1 MRLRA
6 LSAAVRAFAEAI
18 TRSEDLFD
26 IVVRNVAEIVGGAC
40 TLTLFSDDRQLIDAS
55 YTHAPR
61 AEIGDRILAYLAVRS
76 RRIDHDTIMK
86 RVVDSGEPVLV
97 QRAEIEAACQ
107 GAPRTTWEF
116 FEESQIWTL
125 LVLPL
130 RINGQSIGTLSIS
143 RHGEDAAPLVEDDL
157 HMGQSLADHAALAI
171 SNARA
176 YAAERAARE
185 LAERATTALRASEV
199 ARSADGPFRG
209 FLEAAPDAVVIVDR
223 YGTIV
228 LVNAQTEKLFGYAR
242 EELLGGP
249 VEVLIPERYHAT
261 HPRHRA
267 GYFAEPR
274 CRSMGSGL
282 ELHGRR
288 KDGTEFPIEISLSPL
303 ETEHGIL
310 ASSAIRDLTE
320 RKKAENKFRS
330 LLESAPDAMVIVG
343 RDGRILLVNA
353 QTEKLFGYPREELL
367 GQWVE
372 LLAPIRFR
380 GKHVSHRDGYLRDP
394 RPRAM
399 GSALQL
405 HGRRKDGT
413 EFPIEVSL
421 SPLETEDDFIVLSAI
436 RDVTAQRRLEQQIQR
451 QNQTLLDTTAF
462 LNSVLESSTEYSI
475 IAKDLD
481 GTIVAWNEGAHR
493 NYGYTAEE
501 AVGKLNAST
510 LHAPEDIESGNVGRL
525 LQTALHTGKAEGV
538 FKRVRKNGE
547 RFIAG
552 VAITLRRD
560 ASGVPLGYVVI
571 SKDITEQ
578 QQLEEQLRHQND
590 ELEQQ
595 NRRVQEANR
604 LKSKFLANMS
614 HELRT
619 PLNGIIGLAQLMHD
633 GKVGSMSTDHK
644 EYLGDILTSATH
656 LLQLIND
663 LLDLAKIESGKTE
676 FRPEPVHLS
685 RLIGDVRD
693 ILRAITAEKRIH
705 LTCEIEPSV
714 EQLVI
719 DPAKLMQVLYNFL
732 SNALKFTPDE
742 GDVTVRAVPE
752 GSDRFRLEVQDS
764 GIGIR
769 LEDIDQLFI
778 EFQQLD
784 ASSAKKYKGTG
795 LGLALTRRI
804 VEAQD
809 GRVGVTSVPGKG
821 STFFAVLPR
830 CSPSIAAAPATPGPH
845 RGAALHAIEEHDK
858 EAHRW

>member
-18 TRSEDLFD
+18 TRPEDLFD
-26 IVVRNVAEIVGGAC
+26 IIVRNVAAIVGGAC
-40 TLTLFSDDRQLIDAS
+40 TLALVSDGRQLIDAS
-55 YTHAPR
+55 YTHAPS
-61 AEIGDRILAYLAVRS
+61 AELRDRILAYLAVCS
-76 RRIDHDTIMK
+76 RRLDHYPIMK
-86 RVVDSGEPVLV
+86 RVVDSGEPMLV

-107 GAPRTTWEF
+107 SAPRTTWEF
-116 FEESQIWTL
+116 VEESQIRTML
-125 LVLPL
+125 AVPL
-130 RINGQSIGTLSIS
+130 RSNGRSIGTLSIS
-143 RHGEDAAPLVEDDL
+143 RHGDDAAPLVDDDL
-157 HMGQSLADHAALAI
+157 QLAQILADHAALAI
-171 SNARA
+171 SSARA
-176 YAAERAARE
+176 CAAERAARE
-185 LAERATTALRASEV
+185 RAERAMTALRASE
-199 ARSADGPFRG
+199 ATRSAESLFRG
-209 FLEAAPDAVVIVDR
+209 FLEAAPDAVVIVNAE
-223 YGTIV
+223 GNIV
-228 LVNAQTEKLFGYAR
+228 VVNAQTEKLFGYAR

-249 VEVLIPERYHAT
+249 VEILIPQRYHAM

-282 ELHGRR
+282 ELYGRR

-303 ETEHGIL
+303 ETEDGIL

-320 RKKAENKFRS
+320 RKKAEDRFRS

-367 GQWVE
+367 GQCVE
-372 LLAPIRFR
+372 LLAPMRFR
-380 GKHVSHRDGYLRDP
+380 DKHVSHRDAYLRDR

-399 GSALQL
+399 GSALPL

-436 RDVTAQRRLEQQIQR
+436 RDVTAQKRLEQQIQR

-481 GTIVAWNEGAHR
+481 GTILAWNEGAHR
-493 NYGYTAEE
+493 SYGYTAEE
-501 AVGKLNAST
+501 AVGKLHAST
-510 LHAPEDIESGNVGRL
+510 LHAPEDIASGTVSGL

-538 FKRVRKNGE
+538 FRRVRKNGE

-552 VAITLRRD
+552 VAVTLRRD

-578 QQLEEQLRHQND
+578 QQLEEQLRHKND
-590 ELEQQ
+590 ALEQQ
-595 NRRVQEANR
+595 NHRVQEANR
-604 LKSKFLANMS
+604 LKSTFLANMS

-633 GKVGSMSTDHK
+633 GKVGAMSTDHK

-676 FRPEPVHLS
+676 FRPEPVSLS

-693 ILRAITAEKRIH
+693 ILQTITAEKRIR
-705 LTCEIEPSV
+705 LTCEVEPSV

-719 DPAKLMQVLYNFL
+719 DPAKLKQVLYNFL

-742 GDVTVRAVPE
+742 GRVAVRAGPE
-752 GSDRFRLEVQDS
+752 GSDRFRLEVRDS

-769 LEDIDQLFI
+769 AEDIDQLFI
-778 EFQQLD
+778 DFQQLD

-830 CSPSIAAAPATPGPH
+830 CSPGVAAAPRDDA
-845 RGAALHAIEEHDK
+845 
-858 EAHRW
+858 